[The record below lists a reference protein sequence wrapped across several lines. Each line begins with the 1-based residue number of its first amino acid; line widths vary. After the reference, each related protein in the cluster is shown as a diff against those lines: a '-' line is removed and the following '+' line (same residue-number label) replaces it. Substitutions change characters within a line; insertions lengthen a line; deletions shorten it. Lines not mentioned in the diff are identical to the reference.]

1 MKNAIVTMSST
12 FWAKRWK
19 RKEENCIFLYT
30 LIYFL
35 SFSDTEVQLT
45 LKWQQGTDNVRGRRS
60 KEGKGIR
67 ARVLDA
73 REPFPPTQNS
83 LSFSFPTLEA
93 EEKYCKRLGTLSAR
107 FSAQEISTCQPRIC
121 KVTSKLYL
129 GEVRST
135 DKRRKCERFHFIVYL
150 Y

>member
-1 MKNAIVTMSST
+1 MTAR
-12 FWAKRWK
+12 KRQRAWK
-19 RKEENCIFLYT
+19 AFKGN
-30 LIYFL
+30 
-35 SFSDTEVQLT
+35 
-45 LKWQQGTDNVRGRRS
+45 
-60 KEGKGIR
+60 GKGIR

-73 REPFPPTQNS
+73 REPFPPTRNS
-83 LSFSFPTLEA
+83 LSFSFPTLEG

-107 FSAQEISTCQPRIC
+107 FSAQEISTCQARIC